1 MKLINQIKLNKLIE
15 EHNSYIET
23 IKSKELRGKKLIL
36 DDIDFKD
43 NILSEL
49 NFLETYISSSY
60 FGNKTLENINFGGAK
75 LYDCI
80 FENITFINCDFGRTV
95 LDYAKI
101 INSKFINCNFNN
113 LETIETQFEKIIL
126 EHCNINSMFSDC
138 VVKDGKFINCIFYS
152 IDFWQ
157 CILKNLKIYPL
168 KNPFNVKEIIKK
180 INIGTLETPIYIQ
193 NEEAVE
199 YFKKVCD
206 IYYGRKIS

>member
-60 FGNKTLENINFGGAK
+60 FGNKTL
-75 LYDCI
+75 
-80 FENITFINCDFGRTV
+80 ENITFINCDFGRTV